1 MAIAHTYTA
10 VDTTNMDWGVA
21 GILDPGDT
29 HGFAYTKGLH
39 RRGRAELLM
48 RDVPAM
54 HILSGLV
61 ARVLN
66 SVAARDADVDILKA
80 VHSKNRHA

>member
-1 MAIAHTYTA
+1 MAGHTYTV
-10 VDTTNMDWGVA
+10 VDTTSMDWRVV